1 MKTSSFAK
9 LATFATY
16 SRSIALLSG
25 LLLSLV
31 VGVLPVLAVT
41 DAPPSINFSFGDTT
55 TDAPPSLNT
64 VPKTT
69 TEAPPS
75 ITMPPLTTTPTTTTT
90 TTTTTPKPT
99 TTTTTTTPAPTSTP
113 AVTDYYLNNKSLEQ
127 PEHPVAP
134 QKAMPKTGP
143 EMLYMIIPAFM
154 GSTGYRL
161 YRKKKN
167 QGNK

>member
-41 DAPPSINFSFGDTT
+41 DAPPSINFSFGNTP
-55 TDAPPSLNT
+55 TDPPPSLNA

-75 ITMPPLTTTPTTTTT
+75 ITVPTLTTTPTTTTTT

-99 TTTTTTTPAPTSTP
+99 TTTPAPVVTTPTP

-167 QGNK
+167 LGNK